1 MMMIQNAEIRDTEH
15 QDAEEEKTFASA
27 VWTTLARG
35 PGRVWLPIVGLVV
48 LTAGV
53 TLVVWMLSPEKQ
65 HLLFDLALAVPAV
78 CGALWLLRYG
88 VTQNAVKPH
97 AELRS
102 LTYGTATAG
111 AILGLLLFTL
121 HGRTV
126 GWTQVPA
133 LLVGYVLI
141 MAVGALVG
149 GLLGAFCYWPSH
161 IAAALLRL
169 SLRWEAII
177 TGGLTGLAMAMLLML
192 TPDARFGV
200 QAAAVALGALC
211 AYRSALLHERWV
223 TMRGRR

>member
-1 MMMIQNAEIRDTEH
+1 MMMIQNAEIRDTEL
-15 QDAEEEKTFASA
+15 QDADKEKTFAPATWSA
-27 VWTTLARG
+27 FTRG
-35 PGRVWLPIVGLVV
+35 PGRVWLPILGLIV

-78 CGALWLLRYG
+78 VVALWLLRYG
-88 VTQNAVKPH
+88 VSMNAMKPH

-133 LLVGYVLI
+133 LMVGYALI
-141 MAVGALVG
+141 MTVGALIG

-161 IAAALLRL
+161 IAAGVLRL
-169 SLRWEAII
+169 SLRWEAIV

-192 TPDARFGV
+192 APDARFGV

-211 AYRSALLHERWV
+211 AYRSALLHERLPA
-223 TMRGRR
+223 TRGRR